1 MSQSGA
7 RRAHTFKCW
16 ITTTAEE
23 TDENDSVAISAP
35 VFRELPLRRAPPPLS
50 PAMSDRQE
58 VLRAAWLE
66 GQQGRLSAQ
75 GEARAWALREAWKAT
90 QKTTYGMLSFVASHV
105 TKVGGGQPTPSA
117 VQQFFEKVDADPEWY
132 PGKAEP
138 NARGP
143 KSAIAP
149 RSQNVVAQ
157 SAMSMK
163 RRGEEPTYPALV
175 AANPVALLNPATGK
189 PVGKKRVYAILRER
203 CYDDPGNPQDAWSH
217 HVRFS
222 KSALTAD
229 NMAKRRRWGEQELA
243 AGHREEWYF
252 KNLVWT
258 DICNSILARTEQR
271 QQMMTLARKGTKG
284 WMSADSKAESK
295 NLLGKKTALK
305 QNSWDAIRVW
315 WAPILTQG
323 KLHVEILGTDFPGE
337 TAEGARI
344 LAGAVRKSLNIRF
357 QQTPAP
363 NVLFVDRGPGFW
375 ATNSGRIT
383 GGFKAAL
390 EEHNLKTYYKDDAG
404 KQPGNLQEVLLHE
417 TAVSWIRRR
426 EAMNRMTKPWEE
438 TPEEFATRLKGVVQE
453 INDTLNVDGLCRA
466 FKQRVQKLVDRDGD
480 RISH

>member
-1 MSQSGA
+1 MLALSPAHEKGA
-7 RRAHTFKCW
+7 AQL
-16 ITTTAEE
+16 
-23 TDENDSVAISAP
+23 DENFSVALSAP
-35 VFRELPLRRAPPPLS
+35 VLYELPLPRAPPSLS

-58 VLRAAWLE
+58 VLRAAWLG

-90 QKTTYGMLSFVASHV
+90 KNTTYGMLSFVASHV

-117 VQQFFEKVDADPEWY
+117 VQQFLEKVDADPEWY

-138 NARGP
+138 SARGP

-438 TPEEFATRLKGVVQE
+438 TPEEFTTRLKGVVQE

-466 FKQRVQKLVDRDGD
+466 FRQRVQKLVDRDGD